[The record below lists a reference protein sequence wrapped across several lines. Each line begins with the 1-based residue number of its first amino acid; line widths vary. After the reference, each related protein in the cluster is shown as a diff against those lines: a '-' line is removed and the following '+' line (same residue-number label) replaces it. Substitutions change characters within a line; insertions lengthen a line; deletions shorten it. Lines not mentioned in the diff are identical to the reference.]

1 MNAIYMIPISNLS
14 SPRQKIQ
21 GSARNGQRGHARTAD
36 SGATPYIN
44 QSLSDWHG
52 LCNTVII
59 SFSVIAMIRDTSHQ
73 DAVIAAPKGQLGKRR
88 LFIAVGA
95 LAVLAGAY
103 AVFHSWRGSEHS
115 VNASRLR
122 IAEVTR
128 GTLVRDAAV
137 TGRVVAAISP
147 TLYST
152 TVATVTLKAKAGDTV
167 KKGDILAVLESPDL
181 SDALKREQ
189 SSVQQLEAEVAR
201 QQILAKKQKL
211 LARREADTAE
221 IDRLSAQRTLERYES
236 VAQVGIIAKI
246 DYQKAKDALNSA
258 DIRSRHA
265 SQAAGLESE
274 DVTLALK
281 TRVNELE
288 RQRLSRDNAQRRVD
302 ELTVRA
308 PVNGFIGTLSVANRS
323 VVQANTALMTLVDLS
338 QLEVELEVPETYVAD
353 MGLGMRA
360 EIETS
365 VIKATGKLS
374 ALSPEVVKNQVL
386 ARVRF
391 DAAQPA
397 GLRQNQRVSA
407 RLLID
412 EKPNVLMLAR
422 GSFVEADGGRFAYVV
437 RDGVAIRTPIKLGAT
452 SVSAVEIRDGLKLG
466 DKVVVAGTENFENAA
481 RVSLN

>member
-1 MNAIYMIPISNLS
+1 
-14 SPRQKIQ
+14 
-21 GSARNGQRGHARTAD
+21 
-36 SGATPYIN
+36 
-44 QSLSDWHG
+44 
-52 LCNTVII
+52 
-59 SFSVIAMIRDTSHQ
+59 MIRDTSSQ
-73 DAVIAAPKGQLGKRR
+73 DAVMTAPAEQHRKKYAIWIAA
-88 LFIAVGA
+88 A
-95 LAVLAGAY
+95 AVLIAAS
-103 AVFHSWRGSEHS
+103 ALLFHAWRNSQHS
-115 VNASRLR
+115 VNLSRLR
-122 IAEVTR
+122 IAEVGR
-128 GTLVRDAAV
+128 GTLIRDAAV
-137 TGRVVAAISP
+137 NGRVVAAISP

-167 KKGDILAVLESPDL
+167 KKGDILALLESPDL

-189 SSVQQLEAEVAR
+189 STVQQLEAEVAR
-201 QQILAKKQKL
+201 QQILARKQKL
-211 LARREADTAE
+211 VARRDADTAE

-258 DIRSRHA
+258 QIRSKQA
-265 SQAAGLESE
+265 SQAAELEGE
-274 DVTLALK
+274 DVALALK
-281 TRVNELE
+281 TRTSELE

-353 MGLGMRA
+353 IGLGMSA
-360 EIETS
+360 EIETGA
-365 VIKATGKLS
+365 IKATGKLS

-391 DAAQPA
+391 NGAQPA

-412 EKPNVLMLAR
+412 EKPNVLLLAR
-422 GSFVEADGGRFAYVV
+422 GPFLEAEGGRFAYVV
-437 RDGVAIRTPIKLGAT
+437 RDGVAIRTPVRIGAT
-452 SVSAVEIRDGLKLG
+452 SVSAVEILGGLKQG
-466 DKVVVAGTENFENAA
+466 DQVVISGTDTFENAA
-481 RVSLN
+481 RVSLNQ